1 VSASD
6 WASTARLQNHIASRG
21 RVLVPAFRP
30 DHVAVA
36 SKTAYTYA
44 LRVVPS
50 YQALVRRWRVAV
62 QCATQVD
69 VSINGGT
76 AAVDPSPGDFADIGA
91 ASLPRG
97 ITIDEVLGS
106 QTSAESAATVT
117 ITGDSVPTVDSIECF
132 ELPRAFIASDAN
144 ELGVELPP
152 LRSSLPIQAA
162 AFTNL
167 YAGAMNA
174 DAGRRVLFQW
184 AVPYEVAASTSTT
197 YAASTASATFGDVFS
212 VAKPCIVRKKFNDGN
227 DYTAC
232 NARVFAW
239 VSGGGSG
246 QFRVITGEGDSSV
259 VTITNTSPAWS
270 SEVTDALVLHEDL
283 TAADGLPGGYDDV
296 QFEFRATSGT
306 LYVASVILNE

>member
-1 VSASD
+1 M
-6 WASTARLQNHIASRG
+6 
-21 RVLVPAFRP
+21 RP
-30 DHVAVA
+30 DHAA
-36 SKTAYTYA
+36 ITTKTAHLYA
-44 LRVVPS
+44 FRIVPS
-50 YQALVRRWRVAV
+50 YQALVRRWRVAAR
-62 QCATQVD
+62 CNGSLS

-76 AAVDPSPGDFADIGA
+76 AVEDPTPGEFADFDELT
-91 ASLPRG
+91 LPRG
-97 ITIDEVLGS
+97 ITVEEVLGS
-106 QTSAESAATVT
+106 QTASESAGTV
-117 ITGDSVPTVDSIECF
+117 SVTTDGTNLEIDSIECF
-132 ELPRAFIASDAN
+132 EVPRAFIAADSN
-144 ELGVELPP
+144 ELGVELPA

-184 AVPYEVAASTSTT
+184 AVPYDVGGSPVTT
-197 YAASTASATFGDVFS
+197 YAASTASSTFGDVFD
-212 VAKPCIVRKKFNDGN
+212 VAKPCLARKVYNDGN

-246 QFRVITGEGDSSV
+246 EFRVITDEGDSSV
-259 VTITNTSPAWS
+259 VKITNTSPAWS
-270 SEVTDALVLHEDL
+270 SEVTDADVLCEDL

-306 LYVASVILNE
+306 LYIASAILNE